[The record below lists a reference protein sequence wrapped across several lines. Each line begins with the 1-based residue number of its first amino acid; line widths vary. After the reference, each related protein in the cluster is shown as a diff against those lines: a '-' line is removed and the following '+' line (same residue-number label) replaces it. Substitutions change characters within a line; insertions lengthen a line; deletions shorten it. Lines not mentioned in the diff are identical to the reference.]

1 MENLKQ
7 IYKTLFMP
15 EYIKE
20 KFFNDSDINIL
31 GSGMLGKYFVAVV
44 EEKTKGID
52 YWEDF
57 I

>member
-1 MENLKQ
+1 
-7 IYKTLFMP
+7 MP